1 MRYWKAG
8 MLMDVVGHKGTPVEM
23 PPDRVEV
30 RDGSNRTADDSRR
43 KCGAQFAAV
52 MPFYP
57 STIAWMSD
65 LPLPTNSDTRV
76 PPMSPMIPCC
86 RSRTPSR

>member
-30 RDGSNRTADDSRR
+30 RDGSNRTA
-43 KCGAQFAAV
+43 V
-52 MPFYP
+52 
-57 STIAWMSD
+57 
-65 LPLPTNSDTRV
+65 TRV
-76 PPMSPMIPCC
+76 ASAVHNLLLSCPFIRP
-86 RSRTPSR
+86 RSR